1 MATTNGIALKK
12 SNLKPASE
20 ETTLKGLL
28 GTEQVKNRFE
38 ELLGKKAPGFV
49 SSLLAVVNN
58 NKLLAK
64 AEPKTVI
71 SAGAMAAALDLPIN
85 QNLGFAYIVPYGN
98 QAQFQMGYKG
108 YIQLAMRTGQYKNIN
123 ADVVYEG
130 EIKNVNRF
138 TGEFEFGERTSDT
151 VVGYMAYFKLT
162 NGFEKYLY
170 MTLDEMQA
178 HAKRYSKNY
187 KGGTDKWGLTDFHT
201 MAIKTVLKRLLSKYG
216 ILSIEMMNGPQLSTA
231 LQNDGGVIKDE
242 GDHFDAD
249 FEGET
254 VDVTPGDEMPDF
266 VDPDTG
272 EIVNNED
279 MFKE

>member
-20 ETTLKGLL
+20 ETTLQGLL

-231 LQNDGGVIKDE
+231 LQNDGGIIKDE

-254 VDVTPGDEMPDF
+254 VDVTPGDEVPDF

>member
-1 MATTNGIALKK
+1 MATTNGIAIKK
-12 SNLKPASE
+12 TNLKPASE
-20 ETTLKGLL
+20 EATLKGLL

-254 VDVTPGDEMPDF
+254 VDVTPGDEVPDF

>member
-12 SNLKPASE
+12 SNLKPASDK
-20 ETTLKGLL
+20 TTLKGLL
-28 GTEQVKNRFE
+28 GTEQVQNRFE

-249 FEGET
+249 FDGET
-254 VDVTPGDEMPDF
+254 VDVTPGDEVPDF

>member
-1 MATTNGIALKK
+1 MATTNGITIKK

-20 ETTLKGLL
+20 EATLQGLL

-170 MTLDEMQA
+170 MTLEEMQA

-254 VDVTPGDEMPDF
+254 VDVTPGDEVPDF

>member
-1 MATTNGIALKK
+1 MATTNGIAIKK
-12 SNLKPASE
+12 TNLKPASE
-20 ETTLKGLL
+20 EATLKGLL

-162 NGFEKYLY
+162 NGFEKYIY

-249 FEGET
+249 FDGET
-254 VDVTPGDEMPDF
+254 VDVTPGDEVPDF

>member
-12 SNLKPASE
+12 SNLKPVSE

-28 GTEQVKNRFE
+28 GTEQVKKRFE

-138 TGEFEFGERTSDT
+138 TGEFEFGDRTSDT

-170 MTLDEMQA
+170 MTLEEMQA

-249 FEGET
+249 FDGET
-254 VDVTPGDEMPDF
+254 VDVTPGNEVPDF

-272 EIVNNED
+272 EIVNNDD